1 MFVKEGDRLD
11 LIGEK
16 DSKTEKRAIKRV
28 LLAKIV
34 SNSAGDSKK
43 PLVILAIW
51 KGGLYEEDM
60 YRND

>member
-1 MFVKEGDRLD
+1 MD

-60 YRND
+60 YKND